1 MTAVFPASFILLTS
15 ETQSRTGPAPG
26 FTRFHSTEAM
36 EYLEEHVKVSAV
48 EILAVL
54 CDLRLVEVPDDV
66 WKQILDADRS
76 SGY

>member
-1 MTAVFPASFILLTS
+1 MEAKAEDHIRDI
-15 ETQSRTGPAPG
+15 RTDA
-26 FTRFHSTEAM
+26 EIKQMDIEEAAM

>member
-1 MTAVFPASFILLTS
+1 
-15 ETQSRTGPAPG
+15 
-26 FTRFHSTEAM
+26 M

-54 CDLRLVEVPDDV
+54 CDLKLVEVPDDV

-76 SGY
+76 TGY